1 MNPSRELLNLGRR
14 GLYTLQDAA
23 GIQVTCTS
31 GAVWLTLDNDERDII
46 LEAGD
51 SFTDTQHRRAVIYAF
66 QVSTLAL
73 QPAAPRGAAE
83 HVRGRPT
90 RTTAQVAV

>member
-1 MNPSRELLNLGRR
+1 MKNFRELLNLGRR
-14 GLYTLQDAA
+14 GVYTLADAA
-23 GIQVTCTS
+23 GVQVTCTS

-46 LEAGD
+46 LEAGE

-66 QVSTLAL
+66 QVSTVAL
-73 QPAAPRGAAE
+73 HHGAPARAAE
-83 HVRGRPT
+83 QVPGRSP